1 MTYCLSNNSRQ
12 SHSINLTIKMNSMLI
27 TGALGFVGQN
37 ISRKLGERFVITT
50 IGRGEKNDIVCDLR
64 NSIPKLPQSYD
75 YVVHIAGLAHDKNA
89 SEEAYM
95 GVNYEGTKRLT
106 QALDKVGVPKS
117 LVFISSVA
125 VYGLDRGENIEES
138 HSLNGK
144 TPYARSKVLSEHYL
158 KEWAKRNNVV
168 LTILRPSLI
177 AGKNPKGNLGAMVRG
192 IENGRYLSIGKA
204 DARKSVLMVEDIAN
218 VIFLS
223 LEKGGVYNICDD
235 YHPTFRELENLISQQ
250 LGNKFVI
257 KAPLFIVKGL
267 ALLGD
272 VLKGKLPIDSN
283 RLDKITNTLTFS
295 NAKAKREL
303 GWTPLD
309 VISNF
314 RIR

>member
-1 MTYCLSNNSRQ
+1 
-12 SHSINLTIKMNSMLI
+12 
-27 TGALGFVGQN
+27 
-37 ISRKLGERFVITT
+37 
-50 IGRGEKNDIVCDLR
+50 
-64 NSIPKLPQSYD
+64 
-75 YVVHIAGLAHDKNA
+75 
-89 SEEAYM
+89 
-95 GVNYEGTKRLT
+95 
-106 QALDKVGVPKS
+106 
-117 LVFISSVA
+117 
-125 VYGLDRGENIEES
+125 
-138 HSLNGK
+138 
-144 TPYARSKVLSEHYL
+144 
-158 KEWAKRNNVV
+158 
-168 LTILRPSLI
+168 
-177 AGKNPKGNLGAMVRG
+177 MVRG
-192 IENGRYLSIGKA
+192 IETRRYLSIGKA
-204 DARKSVLMVEDIAN
+204 DARKSVLMVEDVAN

-235 YHPTFRELENLISQQ
+235 YHPTFRELENLISKQ

-272 VLKGKLPIDSN
+272 VLKGKFPIDSN